1 MEHNLLISTVV
12 YKLTKEKEGKEGKI
26 PSPQAAQVSVESTGL
41 GTHRNVS
48 ISDSPD
54 VTLIVILNQFPIKLS
69 LLDSQYFS

>member
-12 YKLTKEKEGKEGKI
+12 YKLTKEKEGKI
-26 PSPQAAQVSVESTGL
+26 PSPQPQAAQVSVESTGL

>member
-12 YKLTKEKEGKEGKI
+12 YKLTKEKEGKI

-41 GTHRNVS
+41 GTHRKVS